1 MVTVLRIRGD
11 GSSDPWGKLLVGG
24 DKLILEMRPLIH
36 GKGVFGLRGSESTE
50 DP

>member
-1 MVTVLRIRGD
+1 MVTILRIRD

-24 DKLILEMRPLIH
+24 DKLILEMSLLFR
-36 GKGVFGLRGSESTE
+36 GKGVFGLRGSENTE